1 MRVVYVDTLFLFNI
15 LVDYFL
21 LLLTAKVAGVYAK
34 RSRLLAGAAAGA
46 LFAVLLYFPPMP
58 VLLAALLR
66 AVTGGLTVIAAFG
79 FQKKWSWLRLCG
91 VFLLLT
97 LLLAGAVMGLAACN
111 GGNFLQNGVPYIEI
125 SIPVMLISF
134 IAIYLLSGLVLGK
147 GRAEIHR
154 SWREV
159 TVSEGAHQVC
169 FRALV
174 DSGNLLRDPLSGQR
188 VIVLQADLAANL
200 FDETGAA
207 LLRNLS
213 CGASEEFLPK
223 LCRCCK
229 KAFWLLPM
237 HTAAENGMLLV
248 FRPER
253 LYIDGALSEEYLL
266 GLTTQTMEIGGD
278 CHALM
283 GV

>member
-1 MRVVYVDTLFLFNI
+1 MRVVYVDTLFLFNL

-34 RSRLLAGAAAGA
+34 RSRLLAGGTVGA

-58 VLLAALLR
+58 VLLAAFLR
-66 AVTGGLTVIAAFG
+66 AVTGGLTVAAAFG
-79 FQKKWSWLRLCG
+79 FRKKRWWLRLCG

-97 LLLAGAVMGLAACN
+97 LLLAGMVMGLAVYI
-111 GGNFLQNGVPYIEI
+111 GGNFLQNGIPYFEI
-125 SIPVMLISF
+125 SIPVMLVSF
-134 IAIYLLSGLVLGK
+134 TLIYLLSGLVLGK
-147 GRAEIHR
+147 GRAEISR
-154 SWREV
+154 SFREI
-159 TVSEGAHQVC
+159 TVVEGAHQAQ

-174 DSGNLLRDPLSGQR
+174 DSGNLLRDPLSGRR
-188 VIVLQADLAANL
+188 VVVLQADTAAEL

-213 CGASEEFLPK
+213 CGSPEVLLPQ
-223 LCRCCK
+223 LRRCCK
-229 KAFWLLPM
+229 TAFWLLPM

-248 FRPER
+248 FRPEK
-253 LYIDGALSEEYLL
+253 LYIDGIISEEYLL
-266 GLTTQTMEIGGD
+266 GLTPQTMEIGGD
-278 CHALM
+278 CQALM